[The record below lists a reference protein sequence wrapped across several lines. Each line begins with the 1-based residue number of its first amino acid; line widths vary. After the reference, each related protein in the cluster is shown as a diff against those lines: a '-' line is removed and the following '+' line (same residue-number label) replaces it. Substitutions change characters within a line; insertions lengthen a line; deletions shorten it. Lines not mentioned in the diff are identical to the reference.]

1 MEDILDIIPEEPEIE
16 TEPPEPYHVYVQTD
30 GRGRILSVNSSAFVP
45 AEWGT
50 EIDSGFGDKYH
61 HAQGNYFPTGI
72 YTEDGI
78 PRYKLVENTA
88 QERAEEEIQADRD
101 AIPAPIV
108 PPTNAE
114 LEAENKMLRARL
126 QAATDR
132 QDFIEDCIAEMAGVV
147 YAV

>member
-1 MEDILDIIPEEPEIE
+1 MENLYEITQEPEIE
-16 TEPPEPYHVYVQTD
+16 MPEPYHVYVQTD
-30 GRGRILSVNSSAFVP
+30 EQGRIIAVNSSAFVS

-61 HAQGNYFPTGI
+61 HAQGNYFTDGL

-78 PRYKLVENTA
+78 PLYKLVEGKA
-88 QERAEEEIQADRD
+88 QERTEEEIQADRD
-101 AIPAPIV
+101 AIPEPVI

-114 LEAENKMLRARL
+114 LEAENKLLRAQL

-132 QDFIEDCIAEMAGVV
+132 QDFIEDCIAEMAMQV
-147 YAV
+147 YAE

>member
-1 MEDILDIIPEEPEIE
+1 MNKSDFYYVYAKTDSSQKRI
-16 TEPPEPYHVYVQTD
+16 TE
-30 GRGRILSVNSSAFVP
+30 VNSSAFVP
-45 AEWGT
+45 AGWGT
-50 EIDSGFGDKYH
+50 EIDSGSGDKYH
-61 HAQGNYFPTGI
+61 HAQGNYFDKPI

-78 PRYKLVENTA
+78 PRYKLVDGQA
-88 QERAEEEIQADRD
+88 QERTEEEIEADRD

-114 LEAENKMLRARL
+114 LEAENKMLRAQL

-132 QDFIEDCIAEMAGVV
+132 QDFIEDCIAEMATVV

>member
-1 MEDILDIIPEEPEIE
+1 MENLYEITQEPEIE
-16 TEPPEPYHVYVQTD
+16 MPEPYHVYVQTD
-30 GRGRILSVNSSAFVP
+30 EQGRIIAVNSSAFVP

-50 EIDSGFGDKYH
+50 EIDQGRGDKHH
-61 HAQGNYFPTGI
+61 HAQGNYFPQPI
-72 YTEDGI
+72 YTDDGI
-78 PRYKLVENTA
+78 PRYKLVDGEA
-88 QERAEEEIQADRD
+88 QERTEEEIQADRD
-101 AIPAPIV
+101 AIPVPIV

-114 LEAENKMLRARL
+114 LEAENKMLRAQI

>member
-1 MEDILDIIPEEPEIE
+1 MEDIFDIIPEEPEIE
-16 TEPPEPYHVYVQTD
+16 TDPPEPYHVYVQTD
-30 GRGRILSVNSSAFVP
+30 ERERIVSVNSSAFVS

-61 HAQGNYFPTGI
+61 HAQGNYFPQPI
-72 YTEDGI
+72 YTDDGI
-78 PRYKLVENTA
+78 PRYKLADGQA
-88 QERAEEEIQADRD
+88 QERTEEEIQADRD
-101 AIPAPIV
+101 AIPEPVI

-114 LEAENKMLRARL
+114 LEAENKMLRAQL

-132 QDFIEDCIAEMAGVV
+132 QDFIEDCIAEMAMQV

>member
-1 MEDILDIIPEEPEIE
+1 MDDIF
-16 TEPPEPYHVYVQTD
+16 EPYHVYVQTD
-30 GRGRILSVNSSAFVP
+30 EQGRIIAVNSSAFVP

-50 EIDSGFGDKYH
+50 KIDSGFGDKYH
-61 HAQGNYFPTGI
+61 HAQGNYFPQPV
-72 YTEDGI
+72 YTDDGI
-78 PRYKLVENTA
+78 PRYKLADGQA
-88 QERAEEEIQADRD
+88 QERTEEEIQADRD
-101 AIPAPIV
+101 SIPEPVI

-114 LEAENKMLRARL
+114 LEAENKMLRAQL

>member
-1 MEDILDIIPEEPEIE
+1 MNNIFDIIPEQPEIE
-16 TEPPEPYHVYVQTD
+16 MPPPEPYHVYVQTD
-30 GRGRILSVNSSAFVP
+30 EQGRITAINSSAFVP

-61 HAQGNYFPTGI
+61 HAQGNYFPGGA

-78 PRYKLVENTA
+78 PRYKLVENAA
-88 QERAEEEIQADRD
+88 QARTEEEIQADRD
-101 AIPAPIV
+101 AMPKPVI
-108 PPTNAE
+108 PPTNSE
-114 LEAENKMLRARL
+114 LEAENKILKAQL

-132 QDFIEDCIAEMAGVV
+132 QDFLEDCIAEMAMQV